1 MNSKKE
7 FSVDE
12 AAVRRLFAEADL
24 PDVRAVAPLGSGG
37 FSAVYSVDPSSI
49 RKKTYR
55 SYRS

>member
-55 SYRS
+55 S